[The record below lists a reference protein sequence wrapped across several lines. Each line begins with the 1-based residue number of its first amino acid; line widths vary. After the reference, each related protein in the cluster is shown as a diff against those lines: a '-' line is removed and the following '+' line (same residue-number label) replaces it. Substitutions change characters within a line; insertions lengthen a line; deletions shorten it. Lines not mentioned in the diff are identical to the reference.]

1 FRVIDDQWNVRNIFK
16 YRMIFPILL
25 HYFPRFR
32 KRIDSTFSTI
42 VDVRATILEALGKN
56 IDENISPH
64 GKSLIPILKDEVKT
78 IRDHI
83 LYGSFGDGVN
93 LTTWD
98 ATYIRGFNPKKP
110 ICVYSSTFP
119 MLMSPS
125 IISGFTDLE
134 YDKLEEMLGG
144 VMNEIESGRY
154 IRGVNI
160 PQWRIPL
167 PSDYLAGK
175 GSARELKQCY
185 LFDRIKDPNFQNNLT
200 GTPEGEELEKKMMK
214 KMKEVM
220 EEEGCPPEQL
230 VRLMLDS
237 E

>member
-1 FRVIDDQWNVRNIFK
+1 
-16 YRMIFPILL
+16 L
-25 HYFPRFR
+25 
-32 KRIDSTFSTI
+32 
-42 VDVRATILEALGKN
+42 
-56 IDENISPH
+56 ISV
-64 GKSLIPILKDEVKT
+64 LKGEVKT

-119 MLMSPS
+119 IVMSPS
-125 IISGFTDLE
+125 IISGFTERYGINLE
-134 YDKLEEMLGG
+134 YDMLEEMLGG
-144 VMNEIESGRY
+144 MMEEVESGRY
-154 IRGVNI
+154 IPGVNI
-160 PQWRIPL
+160 PQWKIPL
-167 PSDYLAGK
+167 PPFYFAGK
-175 GSARELKQCY
+175 GSKKELQQCY